1 MVLELNARKQKIL
14 KAIVESFIATGDPV
28 GSKTLLAET
37 GIEVSPA
44 TVRNDMADLSAKGY
58 IYQPHTSAG
67 RVPSQSGLR
76 YYIDNL
82 MTPLSPSMRVRDYI
96 DSRLFSAADTPEGLL
111 SECAKLLS
119 DYTGF
124 AAVTTTPP
132 ASAAR
137 VHRLHFV
144 GTGRHTVMAILV
156 TTTGMVK
163 SKLLRLNFVVT
174 AEVLSVLKETL
185 NRVLSGV
192 PLSEITKP
200 FMQTVAA
207 AYSEVFLMMP
217 QVLTAIMDICGEAQV
232 SKLCTYG
239 ETKLLFSPEI
249 DPHTA
254 RSILSFLS
262 KPEQVGRYL
271 LSQKGHL
278 NIQIGSECFSPDLK
292 TAAVICGRYEIEGEA
307 AGAVAL
313 FGPGRMDYA
322 AALGIVAYLSE
333 RVGTLLDEMVDI

>member
-1 MVLELNARKQKIL
+1 MELNSRKQKIL

-28 GSKTLLAET
+28 GSKTLLMET

-44 TVRNDMADLSAKGY
+44 TVRNDMADLSNRGY

-67 RVPSQSGLR
+67 RVPSQEGLR

-82 MTPLSPSMRVRDYI
+82 MTPLEPSMRVRDFM
-96 DSRLFSAADTPEGLL
+96 DSRLFCAADTPEGLL

-119 DYTGF
+119 EYTGF
-124 AAVTTTPP
+124 AAVATTPP
-132 ASAAR
+132 SSAAR

-144 GTGRHTVMAILV
+144 GTGRHTVMVILV

-163 SKLLRLNFVVT
+163 SKLLRLHFVVT
-174 AEVLSVLKETL
+174 SDVLSVLKETL

-207 AYSEVFLMMP
+207 TYSEIFLMLP
-217 QVLTAIMDICGEAQV
+217 QVLTAIMEICEEAQV
-232 SKLCTYG
+232 SKLCTFG
-239 ETKLLFSPEI
+239 ETKLLFSSEV
-249 DPHTA
+249 DPHTS

-271 LSQKGHL
+271 HAQKGNL
-278 NIQIGSECFSPDLK
+278 NIHIGSECFHPDLK
-292 TAAVICGRYEIEGEA
+292 TSAVICGRYEIEGEL

-322 AALGIVAYLSE
+322 AALGIVAFLSE